1 MTHALGSVDVDDE
14 LKHADLVQ
22 RSSSVTFGASWCAAL
37 PPVHRGCGV
46 VNQTGDEL
54 QVRSP
59 AAGPA
64 ELPQL
69 TSRPVVLVES
79 GVHLFGVTIGPVTIQ
94 GDADMPDEFT
104 QTRLVVTGN
113 TFLRVAVCAVHAAT
127 LGHVLETGHR
137 HRMWPG
143 HQSQG

>member
-1 MTHALGSVDVDDE
+1 MTRVRSLTVTHALGSVDVDDE
-14 LKHADLVQ
+14 LKHAHLVQ
-22 RSSSVTFGASWCAAL
+22 RSSSVTLGASWCAAL

-94 GDADMPDEFT
+94 GPRK
-104 QTRLVVTGN
+104 TRWTVELSM
-113 TFLRVAVCAVHAAT
+113 LLAK
-127 LGHVLETGHR
+127 
-137 HRMWPG
+137 
-143 HQSQG
+143 